1 MRYEFVD
8 QPQARRPLHAQLTE
22 VLPTRTTQIHDL
34 FILKVTKSRD
44 SHLQKERKQR
54 LELLLVSFSET
65 GMVALAQALNDH
77 QLLALIP
84 PFEQRH
90 QVSVLLRR

>member
-34 FILKVTKSRD
+34 FILKVTNRD
-44 SHLQKERKQR
+44 PHLQKERKQR

-84 PFEQRH
+84 PLEQRH